1 MLCPMWLGKM
11 TGMTPRT
18 PPAASGRRAEYAQAT
33 RDAIL
38 AAARQ
43 LFAEQGFFGTRVE
56 DIARTARVAPAT
68 VYAVGGGKSGLL
80 RELIETAVRSEEN
93 AAIHARIEEM
103 REPRELIR
111 FIITASQTKFA
122 DWSALMRQVVAAAP
136 QEPSVRES
144 LKAAEQGLH
153 DGLAHIARRLADLD
167 ALRPGMDAERAT
179 DVLWYYLNNS
189 SYFTLTD
196 ALAWPAERI
205 AGWLYEVLVFGL
217 LGEAAEGPRS

>member
-1 MLCPMWLGKM
+1 M

-18 PPAASGRRAEYAQAT
+18 TPAASGRRAEYAQAT

-38 AAARQ
+38 AAAGQ

-56 DIARTARVAPAT
+56 DIARYARVAPAT

-93 AAIHARIEEM
+93 AAIHARIEDM

-111 FIITASQTKFA
+111 FIVTSSQAKFTH
-122 DWSALMRQVVAAAP
+122 WSALMRQVVAAAP

-144 LKAAEQGLH
+144 LKTAEQGLH
-153 DGLAHIARRLADLD
+153 DGLAHTARRLADLG
-167 ALRPGMDAERAT
+167 ALRPGMDAGQAT

-196 ALAWPAERI
+196 TIAWPAGRI
-205 AGWLYEVLVFGL
+205 AGWLYGTLVFGL
-217 LGEAAEGPRS
+217 LGDAGEGPRAESPFRAS

>member
-1 MLCPMWLGKM
+1 MWLRKM
-11 TGMTPRT
+11 TGMAPRT
-18 PPAASGRRAEYAQAT
+18 TPAASGRRAEYAQAT

-38 AAARQ
+38 AAARE
-43 LFAEQGFFGTRVE
+43 LFAERGFFGTRVE
-56 DIARTARVAPAT
+56 DIARSARVAPAT

-93 AAIHARIEEM
+93 AAIHARIEDM
-103 REPRELIR
+103 REPHELIR
-111 FIITASQTKFA
+111 FIIAASQAKFT

-144 LKAAEQGLH
+144 LKTAEQGLH
-153 DGLAHIARRLADLD
+153 DGVAHIARRLADLG
-167 ALRPGMDAERAT
+167 ALRPGLDAERAT

-196 ALAWPAERI
+196 TLAWPAERI
-205 AGWLYEVLVFGL
+205 AGWLYDTLVFGL
-217 LGEAAEGPRS
+217 LGDAGQQPRT